1 MWTKRPGL
9 QLEQQTGEQQKQ
21 ASGHPCHVT
30 PSQTTCSA
38 ETVSGPEGEG
48 DPDVLQCEG
57 LSDTPLCSA
66 HKAGAYRA
74 RTWSAHLAS
83 LSWMSACFGPDSKG
97 SRISSPPI
105 YVTTVDDCRTARM
118 CDATSR
124 ADATGEDGSACY
136 ACLNW

>member
-38 ETVSGPEGEG
+38 EAVSAPEVEG
-48 DPDVLQCEG
+48 GPDVLQFEG
-57 LSDTPLCSA
+57 MSDTPVHNA
-66 HKAGAYRA
+66 RAYRA
-74 RTWSAHLAS
+74 CAWLAHLAWS
-83 LSWMSACFGPDSKG
+83 PSWMSACFGPDSKG
-97 SRISSPPI
+97 SRVSSPPI